1 MMENLWNHD
10 ILLGFSW
17 FMPWHEEYC
26 KQHNFCLTC
35 SLLASIKHT
44 ISTTIWFWL
53 KYIQNNHGSGRFI
66 LPAARKWE
74 NTNLTKLFMG
84 TFPHQQMVDDA
95 EKLNNNRTIN
105 QITSNLYILVLLRP
119 LNDDYT
125 YKQQGNMVDKCG
137 EIFHV
142 LYCWWHEST
151 TSTRPVCSCQP
162 QEHVRKF
169 LK

>member
-1 MMENLWNHD
+1 MELHKRSAWAKNKYDGELVEPWYPTR
-10 ILLGFSW
+10 LLLIYALAWGI
-17 FMPWHEEYC
+17 
-26 KQHNFCLTC
+26 QHNFCLTC

-105 QITSNLYILVLLRP
+105 QITSNLYILVK
-119 LNDDYT
+119 T
-125 YKQQGNMVDKCG
+125 YFTATF
-137 EIFHV
+137 EWW
-142 LYCWWHEST
+142 LYIQT
-151 TSTRPVCSCQP
+151 TGQYGW
-162 QEHVRKF
+162 
-169 LK
+169 